1 MNQLAEHDDDSIS
14 RVVVDLSELGR
25 VDYTGVLEL
34 KGFLDDC
41 RTAGLEAKLRD
52 IPDHAIGTLTRA
64 LGDELSKHFAKC
76 NRIENQKRR
85 VLVLRVVQSFSSS
98 SGSGSG
104 STVTKISRP

>member
-52 IPDHAIGTLTRA
+52 IPDHAI
-64 LGDELSKHFAKC
+64 
-76 NRIENQKRR
+76 
-85 VLVLRVVQSFSSS
+85 
-98 SGSGSG
+98 
-104 STVTKISRP
+104 